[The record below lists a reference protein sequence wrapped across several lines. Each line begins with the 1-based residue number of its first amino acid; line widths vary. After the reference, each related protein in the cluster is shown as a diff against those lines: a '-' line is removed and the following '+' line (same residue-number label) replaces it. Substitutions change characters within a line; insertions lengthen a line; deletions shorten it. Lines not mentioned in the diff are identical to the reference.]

1 MGAMEKKIK
10 DEKTMRLIKE
20 ITGSFNKET
29 KTGIP
34 IGNLT
39 SQLFA
44 NIFLG
49 QMDQFIKREL
59 KQKHFIRYMD
69 DFLILGE
76 KKELHYL
83 KEKIR
88 NYLELNLKLE
98 LHPKKADI
106 SPLFKGVD
114 FLGYVAFKNH
124 VLLRKSTVKRFLKKT
139 KKVGGGRTNAW
150 LAYAK
155 HADAFG
161 LTKAVFK
168 H

>member
-1 MGAMEKKIK
+1 
-10 DEKTMRLIKE
+10 MRLLKE
-20 ITGSFNKET
+20 IAGSFNKET

-44 NIFLG
+44 NVFLN

-76 KKELHYL
+76 KKELRCL

-88 NYLELNLKLE
+88 DYLRSNLKLE

-106 SPLFKGVD
+106 FPSSKGVD
-114 FLGYVAFKNH
+114 FLGYVTFKNH

-139 KKVGGGRTNAW
+139 RKIEGKERINSW

-161 LTKAVFK
+161 LTKRLK
-168 H
+168 L

>member
-1 MGAMEKKIK
+1 
-10 DEKTMRLIKE
+10 MRLIKE

-49 QMDQFIKREL
+49 QMDQFVKRKL
-59 KQKHFIRYMD
+59 KQKYFIRYMD
-69 DFLILGE
+69 DFLILGK
-76 KKELHYL
+76 KKELHCL

-106 SPLFKGVD
+106 FPLTKGID
-114 FLGYVAFKNH
+114 FLGYVVFKSH
-124 VLLRKSTVKRFLKKT
+124 VLLRKSTVKRFLKKMN
-139 KKVGGGRTNAW
+139 KVEGKEKINAW

-161 LTKAVFK
+161 LTRRLNILPP
-168 H
+168 